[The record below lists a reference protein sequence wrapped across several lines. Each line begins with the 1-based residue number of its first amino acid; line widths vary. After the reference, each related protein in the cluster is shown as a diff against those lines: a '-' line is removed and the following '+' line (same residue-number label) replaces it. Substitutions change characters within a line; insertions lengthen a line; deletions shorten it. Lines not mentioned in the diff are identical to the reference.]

1 MDGVSVREFANHIG
15 KSHVWVLKLI
25 EKGAIPRNDDG
36 TIPLEAGLRAYKEF
50 LAAPKNPRG
59 RPSKASI
66 KEKAVPVVKEK
77 QKKKPKQR
85 AKATTH
91 IPLELYEA
99 EKDRK
104 SEEAVNIN
112 TAMKKA
118 KLAQTTYQARL
129 RELEYKLKAGELLE
143 KTAVAEEAQQ
153 LASQVKSK
161 LLAIPPRISS
171 MCEGRIARDIEEI
184 ITDAI
189 NQALA
194 ELQKCKYTNEE
205 K

>member
-1 MDGVSVREFANHIG
+1 MDGVSVKEFARSIG
-15 KSHVWVLKLI
+15 KSHVWVLELI
-25 EKGAIPRNDDG
+25 KRGAIPRGEDG
-36 TIPLEAGLRAYKEF
+36 LIPFKAGMKAYEDY
-50 LAAPKNPRG
+50 LAAPKRPRG
-59 RPSKASI
+59 RPRGIPPKSKSGKGAAS
-66 KEKAVPVVKEK
+66 VKTT
-77 QKKKPKQR
+77 KPK
-85 AKATTH
+85 AKNH
-91 IPLELYEA
+91 IPLEEYEA
-99 EKDRK
+99 QKEKQV
-104 SEEAVNIN
+104 EENISIN

-129 RELEYKLKAGELLE
+129 RELEYKLRSGELLE
-143 KTAVAEEAQQ
+143 KTEVAAEAQQ

-171 MCEGRIARDIEEI
+171 MCEGRVARDIEEI